1 LYYLTGH
8 KTLLQTLSEAG
19 GLSNDV
25 AGNTIKVT
33 RQEQWGPI
41 PLPGAVT
48 DPVAKVSVAQVKV
61 RPLLDGKTPEADI
74 ALKPNDVISVPRAEL
89 VYVVGAVRRA
99 GGFVL
104 AGQDDMSVLQALSMA
119 QGLDQGAA
127 PGRSKIIRKDKE
139 GNRTEVTVDVKRVLS
154 GQAADI
160 PMVANDILFI
170 PSSAIRSATLRSLEA
185 AIQVGTGVAIYRR

>member
-1 LYYLTGH
+1 
-8 KTLLQTLSEAG
+8 
-19 GLSNDV
+19 
-25 AGNTIKVT
+25 
-33 RQEQWGPI
+33 
-41 PLPGAVT
+41 
-48 DPVAKVSVAQVKV
+48 
-61 RPLLDGKTPEADI
+61 
-74 ALKPNDVISVPRAEL
+74 
-89 VYVVGAVRRA
+89 
-99 GGFVL
+99 
-104 AGQDDMSVLQALSMA
+104 MA